1 MSCLS
6 FISNQEYTIPIS
18 NPLLPKTKTICQL
31 KANLPLL
38 HKQSFK
44 PSCTPNSQY
53 YPVGLSVMVL
63 KKSYIHC
70 TQQSTIHMVRSAS
83 ASHNVNHG

>member
-18 NPLLPKTKTICQL
+18 NPLLPQTKTICQL

-63 KKSYIHC
+63 KKAIFTALSNRQFSWSEVPLLH
-70 TQQSTIHMVRSAS
+70 TM
-83 ASHNVNHG
+83 